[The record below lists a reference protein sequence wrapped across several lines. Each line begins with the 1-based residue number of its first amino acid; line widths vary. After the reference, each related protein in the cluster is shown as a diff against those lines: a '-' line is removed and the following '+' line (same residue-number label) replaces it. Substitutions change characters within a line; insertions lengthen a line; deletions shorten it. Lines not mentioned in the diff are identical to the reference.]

1 MKWFLISVSFEK
13 VDVANHNIQKEIFA
27 EFKKLVTEIHVK
39 VDNYQFSFAS
49 NERNLVNEFN
59 FEDVLIVGDIA
70 LHNKEEIIKK
80 YNLDKRLD
88 TNIENEK
95 LLVYLYKKNGIE
107 FVEDMVGEF
116 AFILYDQ
123 KKQKFYA
130 IRDQMGVR
138 TLFWIKYNNCY
149 IFASDIF
156 LLTKFFNLNDIN
168 FNYFKE
174 FHERNGIV
182 DTEITPYNNVYRVPS
197 GGYIIST
204 KDTFNLHKYWDLSCI
219 SETIVHKKESDYWE
233 EFSQLL
239 FKSVEDRLIKGM
251 GNSIMLSG
259 GMDST
264 SIYAIGKNLE
274 KMDNGFRVE
283 GVSAVFDE
291 LKECDEREYIYD
303 LINKYHAKEI
313 FLNCDNILLFENF
326 PDNVPFSYEPNV
338 NSISFN
344 FTYNTVKKAVDN
356 GLSNVFSGYA
366 GDHLLTGSLYI
377 ARDFLRKGQFVKA
390 LSYVTNYSI
399 VNNTSAFEN
408 FIQYILTPNILK
420 EHNVV
425 KSTTYYEEIGK
436 KFKNIKHFH
445 QKELYY
451 QMSNAKSHLYTDR
464 VIGAI
469 AGADINHP
477 FLDRRIVEYVYKI
490 PGELRF
496 SEENTKHIL
505 RKSMEKHL
513 TPSIVN
519 RFDKT
524 THLAYI
530 YKSIRQNWDSIFK
543 VMENPLVVEKLN
555 LISPDSWKEEMK
567 KWRNGSPNRND
578 FWTLFAIELWL
589 IKYYRKLNDIR
600 NN

>member
-13 VDVANHNIQKEIFA
+13 VDVADYNIQKEIFD
-27 EFKKLVTEIHVK
+27 EFKKVVNEIHVK

-95 LLVYLYKKNGIE
+95 LLVYLYKKNGIK
-107 FVEDMVGEF
+107 FVEDMVGDF

-156 LLTKFFNLNDIN
+156 LLKKFFNLNDIN

-197 GGYIIST
+197 GSYIIST

-219 SETIVHKKESDYWE
+219 SETIVHKEESDYWE

-274 KMDNGFRVE
+274 KIDNSFHVE

-366 GDHLLTGSLYI
+366 GDHLLTGSLYT
-377 ARDFLRKGQFVKA
+377 ARDFF
-390 LSYVTNYSI
+390 
-399 VNNTSAFEN
+399 
-408 FIQYILTPNILK
+408 
-420 EHNVV
+420 
-425 KSTTYYEEIGK
+425 
-436 KFKNIKHFH
+436 
-445 QKELYY
+445 
-451 QMSNAKSHLYTDR
+451 
-464 VIGAI
+464 
-469 AGADINHP
+469 
-477 FLDRRIVEYVYKI
+477 
-490 PGELRF
+490 
-496 SEENTKHIL
+496 
-505 RKSMEKHL
+505 
-513 TPSIVN
+513 
-519 RFDKT
+519 
-524 THLAYI
+524 
-530 YKSIRQNWDSIFK
+530 
-543 VMENPLVVEKLN
+543 
-555 LISPDSWKEEMK
+555 
-567 KWRNGSPNRND
+567 
-578 FWTLFAIELWL
+578 
-589 IKYYRKLNDIR
+589 
-600 NN
+600 